1 MHALTLLLARLTCT
15 HPHTLAHTRA
25 RTHTLTHT
33 RLHTHTLANPCPHTH
48 ACTHTLA
55 HTHTHL
61 SMHTLS
67 FSFSRK
73 HCIKSLDATFLTF
86 VIQKT
91 FLNLKAK
98 KSQTYFTHVFRHT
111 HEAHTFFSFSL
122 TGYLNGKQVVR
133 SMHFY
138 PR

>member
-25 RTHTLTHT
+25 RTHTRSHTHARTHT
-33 RLHTHTLANPCPHTH
+33 RSQTHVR
-48 ACTHTLA
+48 THTLA
-55 HTHTHL
+55 HTRLRTHTHL

-133 SMHFY
+133 SMHSY